1 MLSKAMKQESV
12 AINDLRGPALR
23 WMVAVALGYVF
34 ERANDKGRIRVL
46 ENGVLIG
53 SFMADGSPLPPY
65 LHAWQPDIDISQGGA
80 LIEQF
85 SVNVDFIPRS
95 HDLTCCVA
103 TCGGHSTSHH
113 RLLVAVC
120 RAVVLQVFD
129 AYSKVSVPSFLR
141 NGHH

>member
-1 MLSKAMKQESV
+1 MLNEAMKLESV
-12 AINDLRGPALR
+12 AINDLRGSALR

-53 SFMADGSPLPPY
+53 SFMADGSALPSY
-65 LHAWQPDIDISQGGA
+65 LKAWQPDLDMTQGGA

-85 SVNVDFIPRS
+85 SVSVDFIPRP

-103 TCGGHSTSHH
+103 ICGDHSTSHH

-129 AYSKVSVPSFLR
+129 TFSKVSVPSFLLH
-141 NGHH
+141 G